1 MPDLVISPKNAV
13 LTAGQTQQFEAVL
26 EDGSP
31 APGVRWSVQTT
42 EKPGEAGQIESSGTY
57 MAPLRIFRNRKV
69 VIQAQKEGSKPATA
83 LVELNPVKSWVQFV
97 GYYLL
102 FSFLGLLLL
111 LVWKWD
117 ALCPQCRPCNV
128 RVSPPVVTLMPGQ
141 SQAFTANMPVTW
153 KDMGIPGLYAAPEQ
167 IPSGG
172 KAQVLATSPGDPP
185 KTGTAEVFFS
195 PTGGLFLQP
204 LQAVVRGAGSVDLT
218 AVLTSPPPS
227 PRAPATDQAEGTS
240 GMTSDQAEDDGEPA
254 DDQPEGAAAP
264 GASDSPVLDWMSPEI
279 GTLTALES
287 NGMVARFSVPD
298 KAVDRPTR
306 LMILARTRETPPR
319 IAGAWVTVQPADLL
333 TGTCGDDYE
342 YNVARFLLLLAIMG
356 ALGGLIHG
364 ISSFTTYVGNRE
376 FLASWVWWY
385 VFKPFLAALVALVVF
400 LVFRAGFGV
409 GDYSL
414 GAADCLKASAF
425 AALIGL
431 FAEQATIKLKD
442 IFETLFTP
450 RNDPRRDEAGK
461 VKPKGP
467 TITSLAPDSV
477 TEGQSVQTLTITGTD
492 FAPGCRVKIGG
503 SELRTPDSA
512 TQTQLVVPLQATDI
526 AKPGKVEV
534 TVFNKPPDGDP
545 SNTRT
550 IEVKPKAG

>member
-1 MPDLVISPKNAV
+1 MPDLTLNLVISPKSAV
-13 LTAGQTQQFEAVL
+13 LTAGQTQPFEALV
-26 EDGSP
+26 DGQP
-31 APGVRWSVQTT
+31 VQGVKWSVQTT
-42 EKPGEAGQIESSGTY
+42 EKPGKAGDIESSGIY
-57 MAPLRIFRNRKV
+57 MAPVRILRSRNV
-69 VIQAQKEGSKPATA
+69 VIRAEREGSRPATA

-97 GYYLL
+97 GSYLL
-102 FSFLGLLLL
+102 LFFLGLLLL
-111 LVWKWD
+111 LVWKWE

-141 SQAFTANMPVTW
+141 SQVFTANTPVTW
-153 KDMGIPGLYAAPEQ
+153 RDMAVPGLYTAPKEV
-167 IPSGG
+167 PAG
-172 KAQVLATSPGDPP
+172 KAQVFAASQEDAG

-195 PTGGLFLQP
+195 PAGGLFIQP
-204 LQAVVRGAGSVDLT
+204 LQAVLRGAGSVDLT
-218 AVLTSPPPS
+218 AVLTSPP
-227 PRAPATDQAEGTS
+227 
-240 GMTSDQAEDDGEPA
+240 
-254 DDQPEGAAAP
+254 AAAP
-264 GASDSPVLDWMSPEI
+264 PAEGAPAPVPPLLDWMSPEI
-279 GTLTALES
+279 GTLAPLEP

-319 IAGAWVTVQPADLL
+319 IAAALVTVQPADVL

-342 YNVARFLLLLAIMG
+342 YDVARFLLLLAIMG

-385 VFKPFLAALVALVVF
+385 IFKPFLAALVALVVF

-409 GDYSL
+409 GSFSL

-467 TITSLAPDSV
+467 TLSSLTPNSV
-477 TEGQSVQTLTITGTD
+477 TEGESVQSLTLRGAD
-492 FAPGCRVKIGG
+492 FAPGCEVKIGG
-503 SELRTPDSA
+503 SALRKPDPA
-512 TQTQLVVPLQATDI
+512 TLTATSLVVQLQPADI
-526 AKPGKVEV
+526 AKAGKVEV
-534 TVFNKPPDGDP
+534 IVFNKPPDGEP
-545 SNTRT
+545 STPLT
-550 IEVKPKAG
+550 IEVKPKILFELFERICAAI